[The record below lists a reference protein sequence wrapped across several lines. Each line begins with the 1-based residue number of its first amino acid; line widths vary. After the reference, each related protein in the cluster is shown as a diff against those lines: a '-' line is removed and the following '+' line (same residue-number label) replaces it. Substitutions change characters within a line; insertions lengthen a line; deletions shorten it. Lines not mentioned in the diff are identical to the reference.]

1 MIEADPDPCIERS
14 YCSDI
19 EDAVD
24 NVVSITRLKMTEG
37 ERLVRWLDIMNCRL
51 HENHST
57 PHLTMTLLQNSRERN
72 RLHAKS
78 TRDRKKTHMDCL
90 ESRIEELV
98 DEVS

>member
-1 MIEADPDPCIERS
+1 MIEADIDPCIERS

-19 EDAVD
+19 EDIVD
-24 NVVSITRLKMTEG
+24 NVISTTRLKMTEG
-37 ERLVRWLDIMNCRL
+37 ERLVRWLGIMNSHLR
-51 HENHST
+51 ENHT
-57 PHLTMTLLQNSRERN
+57 APYLTVTLLDNSRERN

-98 DEVS
+98 DEVG